1 MRRTLGA
8 GGSLLRRGPTA
19 LALLAALVVLP
30 VPAQTPPA
38 EFRPLRPEVESFI
51 AYMVQTH
58 GFEARALHAIFAQLK
73 PSPGVQRAIA
83 APSTTKP
90 WHEFRPLFVDQ
101 SRIDNGVRYWDTHAE
116 LLASARAEFGV
127 PEAIVVSIIGI
138 ETRYGR
144 NTGGFRIVD
153 ALSTLAFDAQNR
165 PDYFRQELEQFL
177 LLAREQGWD
186 ALAVN
191 GSYAGAMGLPQFMP
205 SSYRRYAIDFDR
217 DGSVDLWRSPADV
230 IGSVAS
236 YLRQFGWKDGAPVVI
251 PARVDTAELQPLLE
265 LGLKPSLNSPQWRMR
280 GVDPMSDAPAT
291 LLAALFRLD
300 LLGGAEYWLG
310 FDNFYAILQY
320 NRSRNYAMAVHDLAR
335 EITRER
341 ERLAAVN
348 GATAP

>member
-1 MRRTLGA
+1 MRVWAEVRSRAAHAAGA
-8 GGSLLRRGPTA
+8 GTLA
-19 LALLAALVVLP
+19 LALGITAA
-30 VPAQTPPA
+30 PAQTPPP
-38 EFRPLRPEVESFI
+38 EFRPQRPEIESFI
-51 AYMVQTH
+51 DNMVRTH
-58 GFEARALHAIFAQLK
+58 GFDARELHALFAQIK
-73 PSPGVQRAIA
+73 PSQGVQRAIA
-83 APSTTKP
+83 APSTAKP
-90 WHEFRPLFVDQ
+90 WYEFRPLFVDQ

-116 LLASARAEFGV
+116 LLAAARTEFGV
-127 PEAIVVSIIGI
+127 PESIIVSIVGI

-144 NTGGFRIVD
+144 FTGSFRIVE

-205 SSYRRYAIDFDR
+205 TSYRRYAIDFNK
-217 DGSVDLWRSPADV
+217 DGKVDLWRDPADV

-236 YLRQFGWKDGAPVVI
+236 YLRQFGWRDGTPVVV
-251 PARVDTAELQPLLE
+251 PARVDTTEVQGLLD
-265 LGLKPSLNSPQWRMR
+265 LGLKPSLELAQWRMR
-280 GVDPMSDAPAT
+280 GVEAMSEAPAS

-300 LLGGAEYWLG
+300 LLGGPEYWLG
-310 FDNFYAILQY
+310 LDNFYALLQY

-348 GATAP
+348 GTAGQ